1 MLRGL
6 RYNLRML
13 SQRLKTA
20 RAQRGMSQ
28 QSVALSLDPPKHRQ
42 SIGQY
47 ESGGDVP
54 DLKTVEQL
62 AAVLGVSPCWLAFG
76 EGKCN
81 TAK

>member
-1 MLRGL
+1 
-6 RYNLRML
+6 
-13 SQRLKTA
+13 
-20 RAQRGMSQ
+20 MSQ

-62 AAVLGVSPCWLAFG
+62 AAVLDVSPCWLAWG
-76 EGKCN
+76 CEHGK
-81 TAK
+81 

>member
-1 MLRGL
+1 
-6 RYNLRML
+6 ML
-13 SQRLKTA
+13 SERLKTA
-20 RAQRGMSQ
+20 RTQRGMSQ

-47 ESGGDVP
+47 EGGGDVP
-54 DLKTVEQL
+54 DLSTVEQL